1 MSQIELV
8 QVSKSYDK
16 QKDVLNEINLINRRR

>member
-8 QVSKSYDK
+8 EISKSYDK
-16 QKDVLNEINLINRRR
+16 QQDVLNEINLINRRR